1 MVNRKFANIALLHM
15 MALAANNGTDDIFGI
30 NHVPSGNTCTG
41 RETKH
46 PQERR
51 KSRKKKEF
59 GAPNLTKK
67 QRKQLKSK

>member
-1 MVNRKFANIALLHM
+1 MFLLEIRVQV
-15 MALAANNGTDDIFGI
+15 GKQ
-30 NHVPSGNTCTG
+30 
-41 RETKH
+41 KH